1 MQVTVEDLSSVKKT
15 LHIEIPETTITREL
29 DKAYQELGKKA
40 KLKGFRPGKAPRT
53 VLVQYFKKD
62 VHSDVTSKLIQE
74 SFLEAIKET
83 DLQILGTP
91 KIDPPELKTKEPY
104 KYSATVDI
112 SPVIED
118 LDVKSMTLKK
128 TRYEISDK
136 EVDSQLAMLQKNLAK
151 HEPIEEDRPLADG
164 DFALIEYEGFKD
176 GEPFPDLQK
185 TENYMLKVGNATM
198 TETFDEKILGMKP
211 DETREVQVTFPKDYF
226 NKSLAN
232 LEITFQ
238 VTLKEIRKEV
248 LPDLDDE
255 LAKKMGSYQTLDELK
270 AAIRDNLK
278 QGYDKRVEHEM
289 NEQIFQELL
298 NQTGFEVPDALVEF
312 ELEHIVSDAERYFT
326 HHNVQ
331 MEDAGVTRESL
342 SKQYRDVAVK
352 QAKRHLILQKIIEQE
367 DISLTDE
374 EREAGLKEMSET
386 YQQPIEEIKKLYN
399 ENQDRFEGF
408 QQALLEKKA
417 IRLII
422 DISAIDE
429 VEPETEP
436 EAEKASEETE

>member
-29 DKAYQELGKKA
+29 DKAYQDLGKKA
-40 KLKGFRPGKAPRT
+40 KLKGFRPGKAPRA

-62 VHSDVTSKLIQE
+62 VHADVTSKLIRE

-342 SKQYRDVAVK
+342 SEQYRDVAVK

-374 EREAGLKEMSET
+374 EREAGLQEMSET

-399 ENQDRFEGF
+399 ENEDRFEGF